1 MDSEVGKGVDSM
13 RPIHFAAMST
23 RMSIKSLVMACVVVA
38 SGSLVAAGCASTNS
52 TGRRVSSN
60 EVIVGLA
67 EAGSVIDLRVGQILV
82 VELPE
87 SPSSGR
93 VWQLLRRPVGTV
105 LMPDGNR
112 YEQTDEQKARQD
124 MIGMQRLRFEAVGL
138 GETILSLALVRPGTG
153 LSSSDERWMGQ
164 VLVR

>member
-1 MDSEVGKGVDSM
+1 M
-13 RPIHFAAMST
+13 
-23 RMSIKSLVMACVVVA
+23 A
-38 SGSLVAAGCASTNS
+38 SGSLIAGGCTSTTS
-52 TGRRVSSN
+52 TKRQPSSN
-60 EVIVGLA
+60 EVTVGLL
-67 EAGSVIDLRVGQILV
+67 EASGVIELKVGQILV

-87 SPSSGR
+87 SPTSGR
-93 VWQLLRRPVGTV
+93 VWQMLRPPVGTV

-124 MIGMQRLRFEAVGL
+124 LIGMQQLRFAAVGP

-164 VLVR
+164 IIVR